1 MTTFASAWLL
11 FLQNLNDL
19 MQRRLHHLQNP
30 KDCSSAR
37 KLVCSLD
44 QKCGFGCN
52 MHHALHCFIIAYAL
66 ERTMILH
73 SQGMCLK
80 RVLMC
85 ELKCKELGV
94 VCEVHRSQQIY
105 CSECCSGYVG
115 YGVLTLVSFWSTC
128 V

>member
-1 MTTFASAWLL
+1 
-11 FLQNLNDL
+11 
-19 MQRRLHHLQNP
+19 
-30 KDCSSAR
+30 
-37 KLVCSLD
+37 
-44 QKCGFGCN
+44 
-52 MHHALHCFIIAYAL
+52 
-66 ERTMILH
+66 MILH

-94 VCEVHRSQQIY
+94 VCMKCTGVNRFTAVNAALDIFD
-105 CSECCSGYVG
+105 